1 MDYKE
6 IDNINDRTNLV
17 LLNHIKNKGRR
28 FKKLEKKLSDKYPDN
43 ILYERVIVDRMK
55 SIDLMKVANTE
66 MGVDKLGQP
75 YSLHS
80 AELRYDCV
88 TEKGIEALKIDY
100 SLRSLERRRSI
111 NGLGVSKQSGSGFPL
126 LVDWLQFCL
135 SFISSSRAA
144 LSNFF
149 ISI

>member
-66 MGVDKLGQP
+66 MGVDELGRP
-75 YSLHS
+75 YYLHP
-80 AELRYDCV
+80 AELRYDCA
-88 TEKGIEALKIDY
+88 TRKGIEALK
-100 SLRSLERRRSI
+100 
-111 NGLGVSKQSGSGFPL
+111 NGLFPSEL
-126 LVDWLQFCL
+126 RKKTVNKRIRRLQAIGIGISAIGGLVTIL
-135 SFISSSRAA
+135 SF
-144 LSNFF
+144 LYEF
-149 ISI
+149 IKGGIE

>member
-17 LLNHIKNKGRR
+17 LLTHIKNKGRR

-55 SIDLMKVANTE
+55 SIGLIKIANTE
-66 MGVDKLGQP
+66 MGVDEFRQP
-75 YSLHS
+75 YYLHS

-88 TEKGIEALKIDY
+88 TEKGIEALKNRLFP
-100 SLRSLERRRSI
+100 SELREKTI
-111 NGLGVSKQSGSGFPL
+111 NKRIHVLKL
-126 LVDWLQFCL
+126 
-135 SFISSSRAA
+135 AMYH
-144 LSNFF
+144 
-149 ISI
+149 

>member
-66 MGVDKLGQP
+66 MGVDELGRP
-75 YSLHS
+75 YYLHPRIRRLQAIGIGIS
-80 AELRYDCV
+80 AIGGLV
-88 TEKGIEALKIDY
+88 TILSFLYEFIKGGIE
-100 SLRSLERRRSI
+100 
-111 NGLGVSKQSGSGFPL
+111 
-126 LVDWLQFCL
+126 
-135 SFISSSRAA
+135 
-144 LSNFF
+144 
-149 ISI
+149 

>member
-43 ILYERVIVDRMK
+43 ILYERVIVDRMR

-66 MGVDKLGQP
+66 MRVNKLGQP
-75 YSLHS
+75 YPLHS

-88 TEKGIEALKIDY
+88 TEKGIEALKNRLFP
-100 SLRSLERRRSI
+100 SELREKTINKRLRRLQAIGIGISAI
-111 NGLGVSKQSGSGFPL
+111 GGLVTI
-126 LVDWLQFCL
+126 L
-135 SFISSSRAA
+135 SF
-144 LSNFF
+144 LYEF
-149 ISI
+149 IKGGIE